1 MLRQSLCA
9 LLLIG
14 PSLLVGCSVT
24 APGQITPTPRQ
35 IDSIFIN
42 ELSALPSQQ
51 LFSHDHPFL
60 DTASLDKALQAI
72 MQSQDEASLDA
83 LLYYLR
89 AFSYFGPMDKLTDTE
104 YTTLTDALS
113 RLGNSQLIAQ
123 APRLQEHFA
132 VTLYRYYGV
141 DDKDDKV
148 NDQRAQ
154 QLASLLPLLN
164 RQLQHAAKQAPSQAA
179 DYALWETLRAYGMLL
194 NVARKQPE
202 GALNKQLIAAELNKP
217 LLDFAASV
225 QSLHG
230 QQDWPR
236 ANAYWALGLYR
247 LALPSGEEG
256 KITPAE
262 QALDDAMVRLA
273 EQDVAQRGEAAK
285 TTYTLGYHV
294 NAFAGLEACKARSS
308 VCQIP
313 ELSQV
318 LPIRHQ
324 CSDSL
329 YILAQDLTPD
339 ELSISCTKL
348 TSQEANFH
356 RLLETQHQPT
366 ANDNN
371 DALQVV
377 AFKNW
382 SQYNAYGQLLF
393 DIGTDNGGMYIE
405 GTPSNPDN
413 QASFFAYRQFWIAPE
428 FAIWN
433 LNHEYVHYLDGRF
446 VKYGGFGHFPR
457 KLVWWSEG
465 LAEYV
470 SKGNDNPSTLKVIK
484 AKFDEAPDLKTIF
497 ATEYKDGLDRTY
509 KWSYMA
515 IRFLA
520 EHHPKELV
528 RLSHY
533 LKTDYFEGYEK
544 LLDELTE
551 QQSAFSNWLTEQVAQ
566 FEEHDTDKAPKIN
579 KLNRY
584 AYRDYLMPSHL
595 KLDGAHQHF

>member
-1 MLRQSLCA
+1 MLHQSLRA
-9 LLLIG
+9 LLLLG
-14 PSLLVGCSVT
+14 PSLLLGCSTT
-24 APGQITPTPRQ
+24 APTQLDPA
-35 IDSIFIN
+35 FIGRLN
-42 ELSALPSQQ
+42 TMPAQQ
-51 LFSHDHPFL
+51 SFSHDNPL
-60 DTASLDKALQAI
+60 LDKASFNQAVQAI
-72 MQSQDEASLDA
+72 IQSQDEQTLDA
-83 LLYYLR
+83 QLYYLR
-89 AFSYFGPMDKLTDTE
+89 AFSYFGPMDALTSVE
-104 YTTLTDALS
+104 YAALTDALNK
-113 RLGNSQLIAQ
+113 LGQSKLVSQSA
-123 APRLQEHFA
+123 RLQEHFA
-132 VTLYRYYGV
+132 VTLYRYYANTEEESDEHAEQVG
-141 DDKDDKV
+141 
-148 NDQRAQ
+148 R
-154 QLASLLPLLN
+154 LLPLLN
-164 RQLQHAAKQAPSQAA
+164 QQLSRIANQSPSLAT

-194 NVARKQPE
+194 NAARKQPE
-202 GALNKQLIAAELNKP
+202 GTLNQQLIAARLDKP
-217 LLDFAASV
+217 LLDFAASPL
-225 QSLHG
+225 SLHG
-230 QQDWPR
+230 QRDWPR

-247 LALPSGEEG
+247 LALPSGDEG

-262 QALDDAMVRLA
+262 QALDDAMA
-273 EQDVAQRGEAAK
+273 EMAERDVARRGDAAK

-294 NAFAGLEACKARSS
+294 NAFAGQEACKARGTI
-308 VCQIP
+308 CQIP
-313 ELSQV
+313 EQSQI
-318 LPIRHQ
+318 LPIRHK

-348 TSQEANFH
+348 TSQEAHFH
-356 RLLETQHQPT
+356 QLLKTKHRPT

-393 DIGTDNGGMYIE
+393 DIGTDNGGIYIE

-446 VKYGGFGHFPR
+446 VKYGGFGHFPS

-484 AKFDEAPDLKTIF
+484 EKLDEAPDLKTIF

-520 EHHPKELV
+520 EQHPEELV
-528 RLSHY
+528 HLSHY

-544 LLDELTE
+544 LLDELSE
-551 QQSAFSNWLTEQVAQ
+551 QQEAFSVWLTQQVAD
-566 FEEHDTDKAPKIN
+566 FKEKETNKTPKIN

-584 AYRDYLMPSHL
+584 AYRDYLMPAHL
-595 KLDGAHQHF
+595 KLDSAHQHF

>member
-9 LLLIG
+9 LLLVG
-14 PSLLVGCSVT
+14 TSLLVGCSVT
-24 APGQITPTPRQ
+24 APGQIAPRQ
-35 IDSIFIN
+35 ADSSFIN
-42 ELSALPSQQ
+42 DLSTLPSQR
-51 LFSHDHPFL
+51 LFSHDNPLL
-60 DTASLDKALQAI
+60 DTASLAKAVRAI
-72 MQSQDEASLDA
+72 AQSQDEASLDA

-89 AFSYFGPMDKLTDTE
+89 AFSYFGPMDKLTDAE
-104 YTTLTDALS
+104 YAALTGALN
-113 RLGNSQLIAQ
+113 RLGDSPLILES
-123 APRLQEHFA
+123 PRLQEHFA
-132 VTLYRYYGV
+132 VTLYRYYGI
-141 DDKDDKV
+141 DNKEDKV
-148 NDQRAQ
+148 NDQRAE

-164 RQLQHAAKQAPSQAA
+164 QQLKRTAKQSPSQAT

-194 NVARKQPE
+194 NVGRKQPD
-202 GALNKQLIAAELNKP
+202 GALNKQLIAAELDKV
-217 LLDFAASV
+217 LLDFAAST
-225 QSLHG
+225 QSLRD

-285 TTYTLGYHV
+285 ATYTLGYHV
-294 NAFAGLEACKARSS
+294 NAFAGQEACRDRGT
-308 VCQIP
+308 VCLLP

-348 TSQEANFH
+348 TSQEADFH
-356 RLLETQHQPT
+356 RLLKTQHQPT

-393 DIGTDNGGMYIE
+393 DISTDNGGMYIE

-413 QASFFAYRQFWIAPE
+413 QASFFAYRQFWIASE

-470 SKGNDNPSTLKVIK
+470 SKGNNNPSTLKVIK
-484 AKFDEAPDLKTIF
+484 EKLAEAPDLKTIF

-520 EHHPKELV
+520 EHHPEALV

-544 LLDELTE
+544 LLDELAQ

-566 FEEHDTDKAPKIN
+566 FEENDADKAPKIN

-584 AYRDYLMPSHL
+584 AYRDYLMPTHL
-595 KLDGAHQHF
+595 KLDEAHQHF

>member
-1 MLRQSLCA
+1 MLRQPLCA
-9 LLLIG
+9 LLLVG

-24 APGQITPTPRQ
+24 APGQIAPRQ
-35 IDSIFIN
+35 VDSGFIN
-42 ELSALPSQQ
+42 GLSTLPSQR
-51 LFSHDHPFL
+51 LFSHDNPLL
-60 DTASLDKALQAI
+60 DTASLAKAVRAI
-72 MQSQDEASLDA
+72 AQSQDEASLDA

-89 AFSYFGPMDKLTDTE
+89 AFSYFGPMDKLTDAE
-104 YTTLTDALS
+104 YTALTDALN
-113 RLGNSQLIAQ
+113 RLGDSPLILESS
-123 APRLQEHFA
+123 RLQEHFA
-132 VTLYRYYGV
+132 VTLYRYYGI
-141 DDKDDKV
+141 DNKEDKV
-148 NDQRAQ
+148 NDQRAE

-164 RQLQHAAKQAPSQAA
+164 QQLKRTAKQSPSQAT

-194 NVARKQPE
+194 NVARKLPD
-202 GALNKQLIAAELNKP
+202 GALNKQLIAAELDKV
-217 LLDFAASV
+217 LLDFAASE
-225 QSLHG
+225 QSLRD

-285 TTYTLGYHV
+285 ATYTLGYHV
-294 NAFAGLEACKARSS
+294 NAFAGQEACRDRGT
-308 VCQIP
+308 VCLLP

-348 TSQEANFH
+348 TSQEADFH
-356 RLLETQHQPT
+356 RLLKTQHQPT

-393 DIGTDNGGMYIE
+393 DISTDNGGMYIE

-413 QASFFAYRQFWIAPE
+413 QASFFAYRQFWIASE

-470 SKGNDNPSTLKVIK
+470 SKGNNNPSTLKVIK
-484 AKFDEAPDLKTIF
+484 EKLDEAPDLKTIF

-520 EHHPKELV
+520 EHHPEDLV

-544 LLDELTE
+544 LLDELAQ

-566 FEEHDTDKAPKIN
+566 FEENDTDKAPKIN

-584 AYRDYLMPSHL
+584 AYRDYLMPAHL
-595 KLDGAHQHF
+595 KLDEAHQHF